1 MLNSLSLVNY
11 NNYYKFIN
19 DERACPSEQLD
30 ETDTYEHLSNVNLF
44 KREKS
49 HADDGAR

>member
-19 DERACPSEQLD
+19 DERACPVEQLD
-30 ETDTYEHLSNVNLF
+30 ETATYEYLSNVNL
-44 KREKS
+44 RN
-49 HADDGAR
+49 HTQTMAHVN